1 MGVKELWKFLKPVG
15 RSVDL
20 QTMANRRYAVDASI
34 WITQFVKAM
43 RDAEGALPFRR
54 TPPHPSCAVLLEQPR
69 SCRPTRR
76 LPAVLGGLI
85 APPEPR

>member
-43 RDAEGALPFRR
+43 RDAEGALPSRR
-54 TPPHPSCAVLLEQPR
+54 TPPHPSARGPSNLAPA
-69 SCRPTRR
+69 RR
-76 LPAVLGGLI
+76 LVGSQPAS
-85 APPEPR
+85 AASPRRSSPR